1 MTLGKGDGRV
11 TARQFRITEV
21 RTSGS
26 LRGNVAMRAASALI
40 LCVGILLA
48 APTVAQQVKQVA
60 PQQGPTA
67 AVEAREQLNIVS
79 TTDVSEVA
87 DLLADFRARHPNIET
102 VYSKANSNDIYNQIV
117 DPSSSSAPPGDII
130 WSSAMDLQVKLVNDG
145 YAQPYVSK
153 EIAHI
158 PDWAIWKDEAYAITA
173 EPIVIVYNKNLV
185 PESDIPRTR
194 MELTELLRSKPDIYR
209 GKIASYDPEQSGSG
223 FLFLTRDAQVT
234 KTTWAM
240 VRAFGNAGIKL
251 YSTTGTVLDRIT
263 SGEHLI
269 AYNMIGSY
277 AIERAKEYPS
287 IGVVVPADYIILMSR
302 IAFIPV
308 VARHPE
314 SAKLF
319 LDYLLSERGQKFL
332 LARSIGPVRLNLGAD
347 GVIPSDRSE
356 AVKPIHIGP
365 ELLTYLDQSKR
376 ASFLKEWR
384 RALQDR

>member
-1 MTLGKGDGRV
+1 
-11 TARQFRITEV
+11 
-21 RTSGS
+21 
-26 LRGNVAMRAASALI
+26 MRAVNALV

-48 APTVAQQVKQVA
+48 APTGAQQMRDVA
-60 PQQGPTA
+60 PGKGQMA
-67 AVEAREQLNIVS
+67 AAAEARDKLTIVS
-79 TTDVSEVA
+79 TTEELEVS
-87 DLLADFRARHPNIET
+87 DLLADFRTLYPRIET
-102 VYSKANSNDIYNQIV
+102 VYSKVNSNDIYDRIV
-117 DPSSSSAPPGDII
+117 EPSSSSEASGDVI
-130 WSSAMDLQVKLVNDG
+130 WSSAMDLQIKLVNDG
-145 YAQPYVSK
+145 YAQPYASR

-158 PDWAIWKDEAYAITA
+158 PDWAIWKNEAYAITA

-185 PESDIPRTR
+185 AESDIPRTR
-194 MELTELLRSKPDIYR
+194 AELTSLLNRKPDIYR
-209 GKIASYDPEQSGSG
+209 GKIASYDPEQSGTG
-223 FLFLTRDAQVT
+223 FLFITRDSRIT
-234 KTTWAM
+234 KTTWDL
-240 VRAFGNAGIKL
+240 VRAFGDAGIKL
-251 YSTTGTVLDRIT
+251 YSTTGTVLDRIS

-277 AIERAKEYPS
+277 AIERAKEDAS
-287 IGVVVPADYIILMSR
+287 IGVVFPADYIILMSR

-308 VARHPE
+308 AARHPE

-332 LARSIGPVRLNLGAD
+332 LARSVGPVRLGIEAG
-347 GVIPSDRSE
+347 GVIPADRAD

>member
-1 MTLGKGDGRV
+1 
-11 TARQFRITEV
+11 
-21 RTSGS
+21 
-26 LRGNVAMRAASALI
+26 MRAASALF

-48 APTVAQQVKQVA
+48 APTVAQQVA
-60 PQQGPTA
+60 PQRGPTA
-67 AVEAREQLNIVS
+67 AVEAREHLNIVS
-79 TTDVSEVA
+79 TTDASEVA
-87 DLLADFRARHPNIET
+87 DLLADFRARYPSIET

-117 DPSSSSAPPGDII
+117 DPSSSSAPPGDVI

-158 PDWAIWKDEAYAITA
+158 PGWAIWKDEAYAITA

-194 MELTELLRSKPDIYR
+194 AELTDLLRKKPDIYR

-223 FLFLTRDAQVT
+223 FLFLTRDARVT
-234 KTTWAM
+234 KTTWDM

-277 AIERAKEYPS
+277 AIERVKEDPS
-287 IGVVVPADYIILMSR
+287 IGVVFPADYIILMSR

-308 VARHPE
+308 AAQHPE

-319 LDYLLSERGQKFL
+319 LDYLLSERGQKSL
-332 LARSIGPVRLNLGAD
+332 LTRSVGPVRVGLGAD
-347 GVIPSDRSE
+347 GVIPADRLD

>member
-1 MTLGKGDGRV
+1 
-11 TARQFRITEV
+11 
-21 RTSGS
+21 
-26 LRGNVAMRAASALI
+26 MRATNAVV

-48 APTVAQQVKQVA
+48 MPAVAQMREITAPKDRVA
-60 PQQGPTA
+60 A
-67 AVEAREQLNIVS
+67 AVESREQLNIIS
-79 TTDVSEVA
+79 TTDASEVA
-87 DLLADFRARHPNIET
+87 DLLADFRARNPSIET
-102 VYSKANSNDIYNQIV
+102 VYSKVNSNDIYNQII
-117 DPSSSSAPPGDII
+117 DPNSSSAAPGDVI

-173 EPIVIVYNKNLV
+173 EPIVIVYNRNLV
-185 PESDIPRTR
+185 AESDIPRSR
-194 MELTELLRSKPDIYR
+194 VELTDLLRKKPDIYR

-223 FLFLTRDAQVT
+223 FLFLTRDARVT
-234 KTTWAM
+234 KTTWDM
-240 VRAFGNAGIKL
+240 VRSFGGAGIKL
-251 YSTTGTVLDRIT
+251 YSTTGTVLDRIA

-277 AIERAKEYPS
+277 AIERAKEDPS
-287 IGVVVPADYIILMSR
+287 IGVVFPADYIILMSR
-302 IAFIPV
+302 IAFIPT
-308 VARHPE
+308 AAQHPE

-332 LARSIGPVRLNLGAD
+332 LARSVGPVRLGLGAD
-347 GVIPSDRSE
+347 GVIPADRAD

>member
-1 MTLGKGDGRV
+1 MGAVK
-11 TARQFRITEV
+11 
-21 RTSGS
+21 
-26 LRGNVAMRAASALI
+26 ALV
-40 LCVGILLA
+40 LCVGVLLA
-48 APTVAQQVKQVA
+48 WPAMSQQAHVGTRGQASVAA
-60 PQQGPTA
+60 G
-67 AVEAREQLNIVS
+67 AREQLNIVS
-79 TTDVSEVA
+79 TTQDADVA
-87 DLLADFRARHPNIET
+87 DLLADFRARHPDIDT
-102 VYSKANSNDIYNQIV
+102 VHTKINSNDIYNQIV
-117 DPSSSSAPPGDII
+117 DPSTSSATPGDII
-130 WSSAMDLQVKLVNDG
+130 WSSAMDLQIKLVNDG

-173 EPIVIVYNKNLV
+173 EPIVIVYNKKLV
-185 PESDIPRTR
+185 AESDIPRTR
-194 MELTELLRSKPDIYR
+194 AELTNLLRRKPDTYR
-209 GKIASYDPEQSGSG
+209 GKIASYDPEQSGAG
-223 FLFLTRDAQVT
+223 FLFITRDSGIT
-234 KTTWAM
+234 RTTWDM
-240 VRAFGNAGIKL
+240 VRAFGGAGIKL
-251 YSTTGTVLDRIT
+251 YSTTGTVLDRIS

-277 AIERAKEYPS
+277 AIERAKEDAS
-287 IGVVVPADYIILMSR
+287 IGIVFPADYITLMSR

-308 VARHPE
+308 AAQHPE

-332 LARSIGPVRLNLGAD
+332 LARSVGPVRLGLGAD
-347 GVIPSDRSE
+347 GVIPADRND

>member
-1 MTLGKGDGRV
+1 MRV
-11 TARQFRITEV
+11 T
-21 RTSGS
+21 
-26 LRGNVAMRAASALI
+26 NALL

-48 APTVAQQVKQVA
+48 APTTAQQLQEVAPPKGQVA
-60 PQQGPTA
+60 A
-67 AVEAREQLNIVS
+67 VVEARDQLNIVS
-79 TTDVSEVA
+79 TTDASEVS
-87 DLLADFRARHPNIET
+87 DLLADFRARYPGIET

-117 DPSSSSAPPGDII
+117 DPSSSSAPPGDVI

-153 EIAHI
+153 EIPHI

-185 PESDIPRTR
+185 AESDIPRTR
-194 MELTELLRSKPDIYR
+194 AELTDLLRKKPDIYR

-223 FLFLTRDAQVT
+223 FLFLTHDARVT
-234 KTTWAM
+234 KTTWDM
-240 VRAFGNAGIKL
+240 VRAFGGAGIKL
-251 YSTTGTVLDRIT
+251 YSTTETVLDRIA

-277 AIERAKEYPS
+277 AIERAKEDPS
-287 IGVVVPADYIILMSR
+287 IGVVFPADYIILMSR

-308 VARHPE
+308 AARHPE
-314 SAKLF
+314 PAKLF
-319 LDYLLSERGQKFL
+319 LDYLLSERGQRFL
-332 LARSIGPVRLNLGAD
+332 LARSVGPVRAGLDTD
-347 GVIPSDRSE
+347 GVIPADRRD

-376 ASFLKEWR
+376 ATFLKEWR

>member
-1 MTLGKGDGRV
+1 MK
-11 TARQFRITEV
+11 
-21 RTSGS
+21 
-26 LRGNVAMRAASALI
+26 AASALV

-48 APTVAQQVKQVA
+48 APSGAQQTQDVA
-60 PQQGPTA
+60 PAKAQPA
-67 AVEAREQLNIVS
+67 AAAETKDQLLIVS
-79 TTDVSEVA
+79 TTEVSEVS
-87 DLLADFRARHPNIET
+87 DLLADFRALYPRIET
-102 VYSKANSNDIYNQIV
+102 VYSKVNSYEIYNHIV
-117 DPSSSSAPPGDII
+117 DPSPASDGPGDVV

-153 EIAHI
+153 EITHI
-158 PDWAIWKDEAYAITA
+158 PDWAVWKNEAYAITA

-185 PESDIPRTR
+185 ADSDVPRTR
-194 MELTELLRSKPDIYR
+194 AELTNLLSKKPDGYR

-223 FLFLTRDAQVT
+223 FLFITRDSRIT
-234 KTTWAM
+234 KTTWDM
-240 VRAFGNAGIKL
+240 VRAFGGAGIKL
-251 YSTTGTVLDRIT
+251 YSTTGTVLDRIS

-269 AYNMIGSY
+269 AYNVIGSY
-277 AIERAKEYPS
+277 AIERAKEDAS
-287 IGVVVPADYIILMSR
+287 IGVVFPADYITLMSR

-308 VARHPE
+308 AARHPE

-332 LARSIGPVRLNLGAD
+332 LARSIGSVRLGIGAG
-347 GVIPSDRSE
+347 GVIPADRND

>member
-1 MTLGKGDGRV
+1 
-11 TARQFRITEV
+11 
-21 RTSGS
+21 
-26 LRGNVAMRAASALI
+26 MRAASALI

-48 APTVAQQVKQVA
+48 APAVAQQAAQIA
-60 PQQGPTA
+60 PSKDPA
-67 AVEAREQLNIVS
+67 AATEARERLNIVS
-79 TTDVSEVA
+79 TTDASEVA
-87 DLLADFRARHPNIET
+87 DLLADFRARYPGIET
-102 VYSKANSNDIYNQIV
+102 VYSKVNSNDIYNQIV
-117 DPSSSSAPPGDII
+117 DPSSSSAPPGDVI

-153 EIAHI
+153 EIAHV

-185 PESDIPRTR
+185 AESDVPRTR
-194 MELTELLRSKPDIYR
+194 AELADLLRKKPDIYR

-223 FLFLTRDAQVT
+223 FLFLTRDARVT
-234 KTTWAM
+234 KTTWDM
-240 VRAFGNAGIKL
+240 VRAFGGADIKL
-251 YSTTGTVLDRIT
+251 YSTTGTVLDRIA

-277 AIERAKEYPS
+277 AIERAKEDPS
-287 IGVVVPADYIILMSR
+287 IGVVFPADYIILMSR
-302 IAFIPV
+302 IAFIS
-308 VARHPE
+308 AAAQHPE

-332 LARSIGPVRLNLGAD
+332 LVRSVGPVRAGLGTD
-347 GVIPSDRSE
+347 GVIPADRAD

>member
-1 MTLGKGDGRV
+1 
-11 TARQFRITEV
+11 
-21 RTSGS
+21 
-26 LRGNVAMRAASALI
+26 MRAANALF
-40 LCVGILLA
+40 LCIGILLA
-48 APTVAQQVKQVA
+48 APTMAQHLQDVAA
-60 PQQGPTA
+60 PKGQLAA

-79 TTDVSEVA
+79 TTDQSEVA
-87 DLLADFRARHPNIET
+87 DLLADFRARYPGIEA
-102 VYSKANSNDIYNQIV
+102 VYSKVNSNDIYNQIV
-117 DPSSSSAPPGDII
+117 DPASSIGTPGDII
-130 WSSAMDLQVKLVNDG
+130 WSSAMDLQIKLVNDG

-153 EIAHI
+153 EMAHI

-185 PESDIPRTR
+185 AGADIPRTR
-194 MELTELLRSKPDIYR
+194 ADLTNLLIRKPETYR

-223 FLFLTRDAQVT
+223 FLFITRDARIT
-234 KTTWAM
+234 RTIWDL
-240 VRAFGNAGIKL
+240 VRAFGAAGIKL
-251 YSTTGTVLDRIT
+251 YSTTGTILDRIA

-277 AIERAKEYPS
+277 AIERAKEDPS
-287 IGVVVPADYIILMSR
+287 IGIVFPADYITLMSR

-308 VARHPE
+308 AAQHPE
-314 SAKLF
+314 SAKLS
-319 LDYLLSERGQKFL
+319 LDYLLSDRGQKFL
-332 LARSIGPVRLNLGAD
+332 LARSVGPVRVGLGAD
-347 GVIPSDRSE
+347 GVIPSDRSD

>member
-1 MTLGKGDGRV
+1 
-11 TARQFRITEV
+11 
-21 RTSGS
+21 
-26 LRGNVAMRAASALI
+26 MRAASALV
-40 LCVGILLA
+40 LCTGILLA
-48 APTVAQQVKQVA
+48 APTMAQGQEVVSPKIQVA
-60 PQQGPTA
+60 A
-67 AVEAREQLNIVS
+67 AAETREQLNIVS
-79 TTDVSEVA
+79 TTDASEVT
-87 DLLADFRARHPNIET
+87 DLLADFRARYPGIET
-102 VYSKANSNDIYNQIV
+102 VYSKANSNDIYNQVV
-117 DPSSSSAPPGDII
+117 DPASSSEAPGDII
-130 WSSAMDLQVKLVNDG
+130 WSSAMDLQIKLVNDG

-153 EIAHI
+153 EIAHM

-185 PESDIPRTR
+185 AESDIPRTR
-194 MELTELLRSKPDIYR
+194 AELTTLLTKKPDTYR

-223 FLFLTRDAQVT
+223 FLFMTRDARIT
-234 KTTWAM
+234 KTTWDM
-240 VRAFGNAGIKL
+240 VRAFGGAGIKL
-251 YSTTGTVLDRIT
+251 YSTTGTVLDRIS

-277 AIERAKEYPS
+277 AIERAKEDAS
-287 IGVVVPADYIILMSR
+287 IGIVFPADYITLMSR

-308 VARHPE
+308 AARHPE
-314 SAKLF
+314 PAKLF

-332 LARSIGPVRLNLGAD
+332 LARSVGPVRLGLGAD
-347 GVIPSDRSE
+347 GVIPADRTD

>member
-1 MTLGKGDGRV
+1 M
-11 TARQFRITEV
+11 
-21 RTSGS
+21 
-26 LRGNVAMRAASALI
+26 RGASALV
-40 LCVGILLA
+40 LCIGILLA
-48 APTVAQQVKQVA
+48 APIMAQQVREVA
-60 PQQGPTA
+60 SPKVQAAA

-79 TTDVSEVA
+79 TTEASEVA
-87 DLLADFRARHPNIET
+87 DLLADFRARYPGIET
-102 VYSKANSNDIYNQIV
+102 VYSKVNSNDIYNQVV
-117 DPSSSSAPPGDII
+117 DPAPSSEAPGDVI
-130 WSSAMDLQVKLVNDG
+130 WSSAMDLQIKLVNDG

-153 EIAHI
+153 EIAHL

-185 PESDIPRTR
+185 AESDIPRTR
-194 MELTELLRSKPDIYR
+194 AELTTLLTKKPDTYR

-223 FLFLTRDAQVT
+223 FLFLTRDARIT
-234 KTTWAM
+234 KTTWDM
-240 VRAFGNAGIKL
+240 VRAFGGAGIKL
-251 YSTTGTVLDRIT
+251 YSTTGTVLDRIS

-277 AIERAKEYPS
+277 AIERAKEDAS
-287 IGVVVPADYIILMSR
+287 IGIVFPADYITLMSR

-308 VARHPE
+308 AARHPE

-332 LARSIGPVRLNLGAD
+332 LARSVGPVRLGLGAE
-347 GVIPSDRSE
+347 GVIPADRND

>member
-1 MTLGKGDGRV
+1 MK
-11 TARQFRITEV
+11 
-21 RTSGS
+21 
-26 LRGNVAMRAASALI
+26 AANALV

-48 APTVAQQVKQVA
+48 APTGAQQMQDVA
-60 PQQGPTA
+60 ADKGQKA
-67 AVEAREQLNIVS
+67 AGIESRDKLTIIS
-79 TTDVSEVA
+79 TTEESEVS
-87 DLLADFRARHPNIET
+87 DLLADFRALYPRIET
-102 VYSKANSNDIYNQIV
+102 VYSKVNSNDIYNRIV
-117 DPSSSSAPPGDII
+117 EPSSSSEAPGDVI
-130 WSSAMDLQVKLVNDG
+130 WSSAMDLQIKLVNDG
-145 YAQPYVSK
+145 YAQPYISK

-158 PDWAIWKDEAYAITA
+158 PEGAVWKDEAYAITA

-185 PESDIPRTR
+185 AVSDIPRTR
-194 MELTELLRSKPDIYR
+194 AELTSLLSKKPDTYR

-223 FLFLTRDAQVT
+223 FLFITRDSRIT
-234 KTTWAM
+234 KTTWDM
-240 VRAFGNAGIKL
+240 VRAFGGAGIKL
-251 YSTTGTVLDRIT
+251 YSTTGTVLDRIS

-277 AIERAKEYPS
+277 AIERAKEDAS
-287 IGVVVPADYIILMSR
+287 IGVVFPADYITLMSR

-308 VARHPE
+308 AARHPE

-332 LARSIGPVRLNLGAD
+332 LARSVGSVRLGMSAG
-347 GVIPSDRSE
+347 GVIPADRND

>member
-1 MTLGKGDGRV
+1 
-11 TARQFRITEV
+11 
-21 RTSGS
+21 
-26 LRGNVAMRAASALI
+26 MRAANALV
-40 LCVGILLA
+40 LCVAILLA
-48 APTVAQQVKQVA
+48 APTRAQQGQDI
-60 PQQGPTA
+60 GPARNQLA
-67 AVEAREQLNIVS
+67 AVAEARDALEILS
-79 TTDVSEVA
+79 TTDVSEVS
-87 DLLADFRARHPNIET
+87 DLLADFRALHPGIEA
-102 VYSKANSNDIYNQIV
+102 VYSKVNSNDIYNRIV
-117 DPSSSSAPPGDII
+117 EPPTSSGTSGDVI
-130 WSSAMDLQVKLVNDG
+130 WSSAMDLQIKLVNDG

-185 PESDIPRTR
+185 AKSDIPRTR
-194 MELTELLRSKPDIYR
+194 VELTDLLSKKPDIYR

-223 FLFLTRDAQVT
+223 FLFITRDSSIT
-234 KTTWAM
+234 KTTWAL
-240 VRAFGNAGIKL
+240 VRAFGGADIKL
-251 YSTTGTVLDRIT
+251 YSTTGTVLDRIA

-277 AIERAKEYPS
+277 AIERAKEDAS
-287 IGVVVPADYIILMSR
+287 IGVIFPADYIILMSR

-308 VARHPE
+308 AARHPE

-319 LDYLLSERGQKFL
+319 LDYLLSERGQRFL
-332 LARSIGPVRLNLGAD
+332 LARSIGPVRRGLGAD
-347 GVIPSDRSE
+347 GVIPADRND
-356 AVKPIHIGP
+356 AVKPTHIGP